1 MLHFHSCLL
10 GSVMLIALL
19 SPTNNNQNVALTV
32 LEDLATL
39 TVVSS
44 RATAINL
51 SSIATTSAKTQLP
64 TQ

>member
-1 MLHFHSCLL
+1 
-10 GSVMLIALL
+10 MLIALL

-51 SSIATTSAKTQLP
+51 SSIAATSAKTQLP